1 MRAPRTHHHHRAA
14 PNKVRPLAAR
24 GSLGE
29 EGGAHSPQVPAP
41 VLLPATPLLSP
52 LCPKSQL
59 GARRAGAVTPSE
71 SGVPPSC
78 YVADDVEVS
87 SCTVCH
93 YCASHR
99 DVM

>member
-1 MRAPRTHHHHRAA
+1 MRAPRTHHHHHRAA

-52 LCPKSQL
+52 LCAPKASSV
-59 GARRAGAVTPSE
+59 RAE
-71 SGVPPSC
+71 R
-78 YVADDVEVS
+78 EQ
-87 SCTVCH
+87 
-93 YCASHR
+93 
-99 DVM
+99 